1 MSGTGKRYSE
11 EGKLNYKKVIAAL
24 IAIAVVIM
32 FVLIVKNLISEAKD
46 SKNTSAI
53 NYFALYS
60 DNKWGVVDTNGDT
73 VIEPMYQE
81 MIVVL
86 NKSKDVFLVTYD
98 VNEENLEYKTK
109 VVNKENK
116 EIFTEYDKVEALEN
130 YDSNGNVWYEEDLL
144 RVQKDGKYGL
154 IDIDKKEILATE
166 YEKIETLKGL
176 QNSILVVKDGKYG
189 LINKTGKFIIDA
201 DYKSIESIDED
212 YKHGYITTNSDGK
225 QGIVSYTGT
234 AVLDNKYEKIV
245 KSYNEKYFAVEDGGK
260 QILIDTEGQTILKD
274 GYDTIAQVNSDGIV
288 FVKEKKYGFMDLEG
302 KVKINPEY
310 EELKELNAGIIKAK
324 KEGKAG
330 LIDIDG
336 EQKLAFTYSDV
347 YYEQKAGIY
356 VAEDE
361 NYTTYILGS
370 DYSVALTGI
379 LSELNVESGYM
390 KLRIGDEYKYY
401 NFKFEEKDIKEVL
414 KNNTLFVSKKDGKYG
429 YVDKNGKVVVDYIYE
444 EALEQNKY
452 GFAAVKENG
461 LWGAIDSTGKVVC
474 TPKYKLASNLVIDF
488 LGKWH
493 LGQDLNMNYY
503 CEK

>member
-1 MSGTGKRYSE
+1 
-11 EGKLNYKKVIAAL
+11 
-24 IAIAVVIM
+24 
-32 FVLIVKNLISEAKD
+32 
-46 SKNTSAI
+46 
-53 NYFALYS
+53 
-60 DNKWGVVDTNGDT
+60 
-73 VIEPMYQE
+73 
-81 MIVVL
+81 
-86 NKSKDVFLVTYD
+86 
-98 VNEENLEYKTK
+98 
-109 VVNKENK
+109 
-116 EIFTEYDKVEALEN
+116 
-130 YDSNGNVWYEEDLL
+130 
-144 RVQKDGKYGL
+144 
-154 IDIDKKEILATE
+154 
-166 YEKIETLKGL
+166 
-176 QNSILVVKDGKYG
+176 
-189 LINKTGKFIIDA
+189 
-201 DYKSIESIDED
+201 
-212 YKHGYITTNSDGK
+212 
-225 QGIVSYTGT
+225 
-234 AVLDNKYEKIV
+234 
-245 KSYNEKYFAVEDGGK
+245 
-260 QILIDTEGQTILKD
+260 
-274 GYDTIAQVNSDGIV
+274 
-288 FVKEKKYGFMDLEG
+288 MDLEG